1 MVCAGSCAI
10 WKAKATTAL
19 IARTA
24 GMRCLYLDYNVSVVE
39 VVIPVTPS
47 RGMFLISLTKR
58 GQRKFL
64 TVSEEDILDLP
75 EDADILKKV
84 TSEVQSTL
92 AAI

>member
-1 MVCAGSCAI
+1 MEEFAEGKEKFVQVVKS
-10 WKAKATTAL
+10 
-19 IARTA
+19 
-24 GMRCLYLDYNVSVVE
+24 LDPSVE

-47 RGMFLISLTKR
+47 RGMFLISLTKS

-75 EDADILKKV
+75 EDAGILKKV
-84 TSEVQSTL
+84 TSEVQSAL

>member
-1 MVCAGSCAI
+1 MGEFDEGKEKFLQLVKSI
-10 WKAKATTAL
+10 
-19 IARTA
+19 
-24 GMRCLYLDYNVSVVE
+24 DPSVA

-47 RGMFLISLTKR
+47 RGMFLISLTKG

-84 TSEVQSTL
+84 TGEIQASL
-92 AAI
+92 RA

>member
-1 MVCAGSCAI
+1 MEEFAEGKEKFVQVVKS
-10 WKAKATTAL
+10 
-19 IARTA
+19 
-24 GMRCLYLDYNVSVVE
+24 LDPSVE

-47 RGMFLISLTKR
+47 RGMFLISLTKS

-75 EDADILKKV
+75 EDAGILKKV

>member
-1 MVCAGSCAI
+1 MGEFDEGKQKFMQVVKSI
-10 WKAKATTAL
+10 
-19 IARTA
+19 
-24 GMRCLYLDYNVSVVE
+24 DQSVE

-47 RGMFLISLTKR
+47 RGMFLISLTKS

-75 EDADILKKV
+75 EDAGILKKV
-84 TSEVQSTL
+84 TSEVQSAL

>member
-1 MVCAGSCAI
+1 MGEFDEGKEKFLQLVKSI
-10 WKAKATTAL
+10 
-19 IARTA
+19 
-24 GMRCLYLDYNVSVVE
+24 DPSVS

-47 RGMFLISLTKR
+47 RGMFLISLTKG

-84 TSEVQSTL
+84 TGEIQASL
-92 AAI
+92 RA

>member
-1 MVCAGSCAI
+1 VKLVKSI
-10 WKAKATTAL
+10 
-19 IARTA
+19 
-24 GMRCLYLDYNVSVVE
+24 DPSVE

-47 RGMFLISLTKR
+47 RGMFLVSLTKS

-84 TSEVQSTL
+84 TSEVQSTI
-92 AAI
+92 AAL

>member
-1 MVCAGSCAI
+1 
-10 WKAKATTAL
+10 
-19 IARTA
+19 
-24 GMRCLYLDYNVSVVE
+24 
-39 VVIPVTPS
+39 
-47 RGMFLISLTKR
+47 MFLVSLTKS

-84 TSEVQSTL
+84 TSEVQNAL

>member
-1 MVCAGSCAI
+1 MEEFDEGKQKFVQVVKS
-10 WKAKATTAL
+10 
-19 IARTA
+19 
-24 GMRCLYLDYNVSVVE
+24 LDPSVE

-47 RGMFLISLTKR
+47 RGMFLISLTKS

-75 EDADILKKV
+75 EDAGILKKV
-84 TSEVQSTL
+84 TSEVQSAL

>member
-1 MVCAGSCAI
+1 MEEFDEGKEKFVQMVKS
-10 WKAKATTAL
+10 
-19 IARTA
+19 
-24 GMRCLYLDYNVSVVE
+24 LDPSVE

-75 EDADILKKV
+75 EDAGILKKV
-84 TSEVQSTL
+84 TSEVQSTI
-92 AAI
+92 AAL

>member
-1 MVCAGSCAI
+1 MEEFAEGKEKFVQLVKSI
-10 WKAKATTAL
+10 
-19 IARTA
+19 
-24 GMRCLYLDYNVSVVE
+24 DPSVE

-47 RGMFLISLTKR
+47 RGMFLISLTKA

-84 TSEVQSTL
+84 TGEVQSTL
-92 AAI
+92 GGM

>member
-1 MVCAGSCAI
+1 MEEFAEGKEKFVQVVKS
-10 WKAKATTAL
+10 
-19 IARTA
+19 
-24 GMRCLYLDYNVSVVE
+24 LDPSVE

-47 RGMFLISLTKR
+47 RGMFLISLTKS

-84 TSEVQSTL
+84 TSEVQNAL